1 MYAVSVAIRPSFGE
15 CRMKAALGR
24 LLNSFGL
31 LLPVLRGIE
40 FMQTLGVEK
49 VADAPDGLPLP
60 PASLRIRVVGTTDV
74 AWFLERGCILE
85 RAIREALLRAGAPLD
100 SGQAILDF
108 GCGCGCVLRRWR
120 GLDARVSGTDLSR
133 PAIKWCQA
141 HLPFVGVDVNG
152 FEPPLN
158 YGDASFDL
166 IYAISVF
173 THLPIEKQ
181 FVWRDE
187 LRRVLRPSG
196 HLLLTLHGDAH
207 FGRLKPEERGVYE
220 AGGCVV
226 RWPKAAGSNLC
237 STYHS
242 PRFVRDRLADG
253 WEFVEHVPGGAGGHP
268 PQDLVLLH
276 KPHTLKAA
284 ALGA

>member
-1 MYAVSVAIRPSFGE
+1 MR
-15 CRMKAALGR
+15 
-24 LLNSFGL
+24 
-31 LLPVLRGIE
+31 
-40 FMQTLGVEK
+40 TLGAEK

-74 AWFLERGCILE
+74 AWFLERGCIRE

-100 SGQAILDF
+100 SDQAILDF

-120 GLDARVSGTDLSR
+120 GLDAQVSGTDLSR

-141 HLPFVGVDVNG
+141 HLPFVGVGVNG
-152 FEPPLN
+152 LEPPLN

-187 LRRVLRPSG
+187 LRRVLRPAG

-207 FGRLKPEERGVYE
+207 SEG
-220 AGGCVV
+220 
-226 RWPKAAGSNLC
+226 
-237 STYHS
+237 
-242 PRFVRDRLADG
+242 
-253 WEFVEHVPGGAGGHP
+253 
-268 PQDLVLLH
+268 
-276 KPHTLKAA
+276 
-284 ALGA
+284 